1 MSDFHSS
8 SFPVCSKLGR
18 DISILIG
25 FKLTLTWLITK
36 QLADFKDVVNGTMFV
51 KNEHF
56 QCRTKIIRQT
66 SFLASGD
73 FCRLLITFANSLDP
87 DQDQQ
92 IVGPDLDPNHLTL

>member
-36 QLADFKDVVNGTMFV
+36 QLADFKDVVNGTMFF

-56 QCRTKIIRQT
+56 LCWTKIIRQT
-66 SFLASGD
+66 SFLSCGD
-73 FCRLLITFANSLDP
+73 FSRLLISFANSLDP
-87 DQDQQ
+87 IQDQQ
-92 IVGPDLDPNHLTL
+92 NVGPDLDPNHLTN